1 MNAVL
6 QMIKSEFPDKAIDIS
21 ESLQLLQ
28 EVIKNTM
35 EDISNKVNTAFHNRD
50 FDSVNKYQELAKSI
64 HLYEKKIEEIIDFID
79 IEIASIEEEIDE
91 DTEKKLIPSYSDYL
105 VDHNIEH
112 TLYENL
118 THKRPF
124 AFSINDSKMLEVKTW
139 QEMFIRTCDYL
150 IAVDEHKFLSFENN
164 PKMNGK
170 KNKYF
175 STNPGSMNNPKS
187 ILNKIYVETK
197 LSANSLRNLI
207 VKLLKEYNFK
217 ISDYKIYFRADYT
230 ELNK

>member
-1 MNAVL
+1 MKAIL

-21 ESLQLLQ
+21 ESMQLLQ
-28 EVIKNTM
+28 EMINNIM
-35 EDISNKVNTAFHNRD
+35 EDISNKINTAFQNRD
-50 FDSVNKYQELAKSI
+50 FDNVNKYQKIAENI
-64 HLYEKKIEEIIDFID
+64 HLYEKRIEEIIDILD
-79 IEIASIEEEIDE
+79 IENTFTEGEIDE
-91 DTEKKLIPSYSDYL
+91 DTERKLIPNYADYI

-112 TLYENL
+112 SLYENL

-124 AFSINDSKMLEVKTW
+124 AFSINDSKIEVKTW
-139 QEMFIRTCDYL
+139 KEMFIKTCEYL
-150 IAVDEHKFLSFENN
+150 ICIDEQEFMSFENN

-175 STNPGSMNNPKS
+175 SMNPNSMNDPKPV
-187 ILNKIYVETK
+187 LNKIYVETNQ
-197 LSANSLRNLI
+197 SANSLRNLI
-207 VKLLKEYNFK
+207 VKMLKEFNLK